1 MREGLPLQNVF
12 SQIDLGQVTDR
23 AYTEAQELEREAEK
37 ASGVSPYQT
46 GQDSPAYNRTATGVA
61 LISEQGNTRFSFKT
75 SLAEHTGYKHLV
87 RQYASLL
94 QQYIPDEL
102 VIRIEADRAMEQAQK
117 IMMEQGQMAIA
128 QGMDPNMVM
137 MQQQALMQDP
147 AQMLEVLGIDPFQ
160 GFKKVTPEGITGRF
174 DFKIDPE
181 SSAQSLSMRREQV
194 MSLAQTGMQDPYF
207 KPIPIRKKL
216 VETFGFKDVDT
227 YLRSEQEVQMMQ
239 MAASQQ
245 AQEAPGQEGEGATE

>member
-1 MREGLPLQNVF
+1 
-12 SQIDLGQVTDR
+12 
-23 AYTEAQELEREAEK
+23 
-37 ASGVSPYQT
+37 
-46 GQDSPAYNRTATGVA
+46 
-61 LISEQGNTRFSFKT
+61 
-75 SLAEHTGYKHLV
+75 
-87 RQYASLL
+87 
-94 QQYIPDEL
+94 
-102 VIRIEADRAMEQAQK
+102 
-117 IMMEQGQMAIA
+117 
-128 QGMDPNMVM
+128 MDPNMVM